1 MFFFFVRYTP
11 DLECYLPPRGGRLAL
26 GLSGVS
32 SGDLRSL
39 LGCRALEVLTVWR
52 FSGAR
57 GGCESVK
64 EQGGSPPA
72 GELAGGVAV
81 RPSGIRWKKR
91 WRGGGGRGGGVCFP
105 RVRPFDPR
113 QTDRQTD
120 REPASQKEEESSRQ
134 QAVKMMICQL

>member
-1 MFFFFVRYTP
+1 MQSREKAATLQFERLGCSFFFLLGTP
-11 DLECYLPPRGGRLAL
+11 PTLNVTYLPPRGGRLAL

-91 WRGGGGRGGGVCFP
+91 WRKRRRKRRGRVLPSGTSF
-105 RVRPFDPR
+105 
-113 QTDRQTD
+113 
-120 REPASQKEEESSRQ
+120 
-134 QAVKMMICQL
+134 